1 MEYIFRLPDGRR
13 LALWSERNQIL
24 RLMSGGGNRSQSVIR
39 SDYLSDLS
47 AVMYD
52 GKIYFVYQNTAS
64 MVMLHLPDDEE
75 DVLLFGERMESCR
88 HSGLKLLVWREMLYL
103 FYAAWNPVREKY
115 ALKLRKLPMIR
126 ASDGTES
133 GQYPTGPENGFSREK
148 ELIEKLDVIPRFQ
161 VMSED
166 DVLCVVCGETYMRLT
181 PAENGEEC
189 WERGRWRLEE
199 ELADLRI
206 EYGILQEKSRSL
218 EKAIAELQLSN
229 QLLVEQRETEKQRLA
244 LAITQYNEL
253 ADLTKKLQ
261 QEGKKWRDR
270 YQQETGK
277 KSGRGGAVK
286 VKRLNETPM

>member
-1 MEYIFRLPDGRR
+1 
-13 LALWSERNQIL
+13 
-24 RLMSGGGNRSQSVIR
+24 
-39 SDYLSDLS
+39 
-47 AVMYD
+47 
-52 GKIYFVYQNTAS
+52 
-64 MVMLHLPDDEE
+64 
-75 DVLLFGERMESCR
+75 
-88 HSGLKLLVWREMLYL
+88 
-103 FYAAWNPVREKY
+103 
-115 ALKLRKLPMIR
+115 MIR

-161 VMSED
+161 VTSED

-206 EYGILQEKSRSL
+206 EYGLLQEKSRSQ